1 MFERGAELLHD
12 AYMLGGQ
19 PFHDLPT
26 AVIVGVAAIY
36 FVAFAGRGALGF
48 GAIAPAVTLSSFLI
62 PPHHA
67 VLLAILT
74 ATVPQLQVLPEGI
87 RSGDWHVA
95 RPAILALLISI
106 PFGVWVFAR
115 IDSDVF
121 SLILGFAISLIVIM
135 DALKLLD
142 RAAKKIDIRKPSVVF
157 GLAGATGFV
166 TGLAGAGGVM
176 MLAVYL
182 KHACRDYI
190 ALRAT
195 AALMGTILI
204 FWRLLATVIAGL
216 VDVQLISEALL
227 LIPVVY
233 FGGWI
238 GIHFFKR
245 MGAAR
250 YYNLFQALLLVS
262 ALGLMVDG
270 VIKLF

>member
-1 MFERGAELLHD
+1 VLERSAEWLHD
-12 AYMLGGQ
+12 AYVLSGQ
-19 PFHDLPT
+19 PFHDWT
-26 AVIVGVAAIY
+26 TVAIVGVAAIY

-87 RSGDWHVA
+87 RHGDWHVA
-95 RPAILALLISI
+95 RPAIIGLLISI
-106 PFGVWVFAR
+106 PFGVWAFAH
-115 IDSDVF
+115 IGSKAF
-121 SLILGFAISLIVIM
+121 SLVLGLIISLIVIM
-135 DALKLLD
+135 DTVRLLD
-142 RAAKKIDIRKPSVVF
+142 RAAKTIDIRKPPIVF
-157 GLAGATGFV
+157 GLAAATGFM

-204 FWRLLATVIAGL
+204 FWRLLATIVAGL
-216 VDVQLISEALL
+216 VDLQLVTESLL

-233 FGGWI
+233 IGGWI
-238 GIHFFKR
+238 GMHVFRR
-245 MGAAR
+245 MGADR
-250 YYNLFQALLLVS
+250 YYNIFQGLLLIS
-262 ALGLMVDG
+262 AIGLIIEG
-270 VIKLF
+270 IAKIL